1 VKQHRGDCPDD
12 AREAVFD
19 SGREVVL
26 WIRAAHYKLVSIK
39 QIVQRMIVSDS
50 DALPK
55 LVLPGEISLC
65 EVALTPVET
74 KSVCHFWLPDCAPW
88 CSRLEACLRKALPNL
103 SVRRAATGSF
113 ASTYDQSTQT
123 VCALLVPLNAL
134 TLEDEGVQQDLFAAL
149 QAKTKVVLLHI
160 QEEEFGAVSFGR
172 FFEQC
177 PDHLRGAGLFDELAC
192 AWFFNE
198 PHLSISCKVVGMKIK
213 KMFTAASATS
223 KLPPLD
229 SNSGAQSW
237 QPTLLWKAFSVCN
250 KKTSPIHAVVPVDD
264 EARGGV
270 KASSCVSV
278 VTPVDEEAVL
288 GESNAPSYV
297 SAALV
302 DDRSV
307 DATLDDEALKEVNT
321 SKVAIEQMPVQAM
334 EVPIAVVDISD
345 SIKDGDASS
354 DDEL

>member
-1 VKQHRGDCPDD
+1 VKQHRSDCPDD
-12 AREAVFD
+12 AREAVFG
-19 SGREVVL
+19 SGREAVL
-26 WIRAAHYKLVSIK
+26 WIRAAHYKLVSVK

-55 LVLPGEISLC
+55 LMLPGEISLC

-74 KSVCHFWLPDCAPW
+74 KSACHFWLPDCAPW
-88 CSRLEACLRKALPNL
+88 CSRLEACLQKALPNL

-123 VCALLVPLNAL
+123 ACSLLVPLNAL
-134 TLEDEGVQQDLFAAL
+134 TLEDKGVQQDLLAAL
-149 QAKTKVVLLHI
+149 QAKTQLVLLHI

-198 PHLSISCKVVGMKIK
+198 PHLSISCKVVGMKLK
-213 KMFTAASATS
+213 KICTAKSKSTAASATN
-223 KLPPLD
+223 KLAPLD
-229 SNSGAQSW
+229 SNSTQSW
-237 QPTLLWKAFSVCN
+237 KPTLWKAFSVY
-250 KKTSPIHAVVPVDD
+250 KKTSPIHAVVPVVD
-264 EARGGV
+264 EAL
-270 KASSCVSV
+270 
-278 VTPVDEEAVL
+278 TTL
-288 GESNAPSYV
+288 GESNTPSHV

-307 DATLDDEALKEVNT
+307 DATLDDEALKEANT
-321 SKVAIEQMPVQAM
+321 FKTDTEQMPVQAM
-334 EVPIAVVDISD
+334 EVPMAVVDISN
-345 SIKDGDASS
+345 SIKGGDESS